1 LAVFE
6 YVERGKIMRKEYT
19 EYIAGLPLNIA
30 FANIMEYPIHWHDSI
45 EILFVLKGTIDLKM
59 ETETYNVEER
69 EIEIINSNEVHSL
82 KSKDKDNRVLIF
94 NIDPNFFEKY
104 YKDAKDVFFY
114 TNSSIEGIQ
123 EDENYYILRKY
134 LAMLLCEIVQKHDAY
149 EDIVEEKLLDMMFHL
164 LNNFHYLFYE
174 EESLR
179 EDEVQLERY
188 HRIVKYISNNYM
200 NKVSLQDI
208 AKKEFLSSQYLSYKI
223 KSTFG
228 RSFNDFL
235 NLIRVEESTK
245 LLLDTDKTIS
255 EISEEVGFS
264 HVRYYNKHFKTNYK
278 LTPMQYR
285 KKYKMDSEKLEKMKK
300 IKFYDLEEALSIVSH
315 YLEDYN
321 RFNYE
326 SKTIRLD
333 IDLFEELEPWDV
345 EIENIVDLGQVKNLL
360 KEENKRLIEEIQKE
374 IGFKYGLLH
383 GIFEESLYSYLKDT
397 SGLINWR
404 ETQRAISFLM
414 KQEFIPVI
422 DMGMKYS
429 REEMSFVLEE
439 FFHYFMNYYGEE
451 IVCSWKYFIPSN
463 MSEEYIKKLEE
474 ILDENWKRDMV
485 IESEEIKTFQD
496 FNTVY
501 DTSYMIPYIIYNLI
515 EKKNLTVFKVV
526 DEVDYRVKMDNEIF
540 FGDSGLVTNN
550 YIKKSS
556 YYAYFLLS
564 QLGNNLVSKG
574 EEYIVTEKDGDYQ
587 ILLFSHSEN
596 LDFIPAYEEAFLN
609 RGLKNTIERK
619 FSINIKN
626 MEDDY
631 RVIKY
636 YINNKCGCAYDKWNS
651 IGRPKRIDKK
661 ELEILRDSSRPK
673 ILLSYGKKSAV
684 HNIVATVEEYGGT
697 LIILK
702 KVHK

>member
-1 LAVFE
+1 MAVFD
-6 YVERGKIMRKEYT
+6 YLERSKIMRKEYI
-19 EYIAGLPLNIA
+19 EYIAGLPINIA

-59 ETETYNVEER
+59 ETEIYTVEER
-69 EIEIINSNEVHSL
+69 EIEIVNSNEVHSI

-104 YKDAKDVFFY
+104 YEDAKDVFFY

-123 EDENYYILRKY
+123 EEENYYILRKY
-134 LAMLLCEIVQKHDAY
+134 LSILLCEIVQKHDDY
-149 EDIVEEKLLDMMFHL
+149 ENILEENLLDMMFHL

-223 KSTFG
+223 KNTFG
-228 RSFNDFL
+228 RNFNDFL

-245 LLLDTDKTIS
+245 LLLDTNKTIS

-300 IKFYDLEEALSIVSH
+300 INFHDLEEALSIVSH
-315 YLEDYN
+315 YLEDYD

-333 IDLFEELEPWDV
+333 IDLSEEVEPWN
-345 EIENIVDLGQVKNLL
+345 IETNNIIDLGQAKNLL
-360 KEENKRLIEEIQKE
+360 KEENKRLIEEVQKD
-374 IGFKYGLLH
+374 IGFKYALLH
-383 GIFEESLYSYLKDT
+383 DIFEESLDAYLKDK
-397 SGLINWR
+397 SGFINWR
-404 ETQRAISFLM
+404 ETERAISFLM
-414 KQEFIPVI
+414 KEELIPII
-422 DMGMKYS
+422 DIGMEYS
-429 REEMSFVLEE
+429 SEEMSFVLEE
-439 FFHYFMNYYGEE
+439 FFHYFMNFYGED
-451 IVCSWKYFIPSN
+451 IVCSWKYFVPSDK
-463 MSEEYIKKLEE
+463 SEEYIKKLEE
-474 ILDENWKRDMV
+474 ILDEKWEEDML
-485 IESEEIKTFQD
+485 IESEEVKTFRD

-501 DTSYMIPYIIYNLI
+501 DTSYMIPYIIYNLV
-515 EKKNLTVFKVV
+515 EKNNLNAFKAI

-556 YYAYFLLS
+556 YYACFLLS

-596 LDFIPAYEEAFLN
+596 LDFIPTYEEAFLN

-631 RVIKY
+631 KIIKY
-636 YINNKCGCAYDKWNS
+636 YINNKLGCAYDKWNS
-651 IGRPKRIDKK
+651 IGRPKRIDEE
-661 ELEILRDSSRPK
+661 ELEILKDSSKPK